1 MLGRLMER
9 VSDKLPWLLQHS
21 SKLVHEHMRGSKK
34 FCQCGSNATLTTFLT
49 HLETEGPRVRASPAS
64 LRCGPRAT
72 HIYPSL
78 VLVQPWKNRPC

>member
-21 SKLVHEHMRGSKK
+21 SKLVHEHKRGSIK
-34 FCQCGSNATLTTFLT
+34 FQCGSNATLTTVLT

-64 LRCGPRAT
+64 LSCGPRAT
-72 HIYPSL
+72 HVYPSL
-78 VLVQPWKNRPC
+78 VLVQPRKNRHC